1 MISTKVRS
9 IALIKYRIDEPLF
22 EKSTG
27 VEFTSSKGIHFR
39 KLAVSGLKDLHIDV
53 IEQNYSNKILAH
65 RLKGI
70 VFACGLSNVA
80 SVCQKLELYDG
91 VLNEKR
97 TRTII
102 SDMALNSICSLS
114 I

>member
-1 MISTKVRS
+1 M
-9 IALIKYRIDEPLF
+9 IKYRIDEALF
-22 EKSTG
+22 QKSTG
-27 VEFTSSKGIHFR
+27 AEFTSNKGIHFR
-39 KLAVSGLKDLHIDV
+39 RLAVSGLKALHADV
-53 IEQNYSNKILAH
+53 IEQSYSNKTLAH

-70 VFACGLSNVA
+70 VSACGLNDVA